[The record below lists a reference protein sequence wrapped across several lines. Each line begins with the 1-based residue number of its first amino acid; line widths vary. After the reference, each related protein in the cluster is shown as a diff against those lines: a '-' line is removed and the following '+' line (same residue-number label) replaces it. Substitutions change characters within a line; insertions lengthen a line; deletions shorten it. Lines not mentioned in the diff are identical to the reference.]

1 MHLIIM
7 YCTTV
12 RKFIINHQLGYIAM
26 REITANKFRATLK
39 SCADQ
44 SITNHEP
51 LRVTRKRGKDFVIIG
66 AEDWEQIQETL
77 YVLQNISLTQQ
88 IQQSFKT
95 HRTGKGY
102 SPSKEQLDEI
112 NNI

>member
-1 MHLIIM
+1 
-7 YCTTV
+7 
-12 RKFIINHQLGYIAM
+12 M

-39 SCADQ
+39 TCTDQ

-77 YVLQNISLTQQ
+77 YVLQNTSLMQQ
-88 IQQSFKT
+88 IKQSLGT
-95 HRTGKGY
+95 HRSGKGY
-102 SPSKEQLDEI
+102 SPTKDQLDEI

>member
-1 MHLIIM
+1 
-7 YCTTV
+7 
-12 RKFIINHQLGYIAM
+12 M

-44 SITNHEP
+44 SIADHEP

-77 YVLQNISLTQQ
+77 HVLQNTSLMQQ
-88 IQQSFKT
+88 IKQSLKT
-95 HRTGKGY
+95 HRSGKGY
-102 SPSKEQLDEI
+102 SPTKDQLDEI